1 MIRAARR
8 IPLGPAVI
16 RLAFKLV
23 CFCGLMTMA
32 LLWLERLPRQGSQ
45 SNEGPQLRALVAAHA
60 LR

>member
-1 MIRAARR
+1 M
-8 IPLGPAVI
+8 I